1 MATYPNLF
9 RPLDLGFTT
18 LPNRF
23 LMGSMHVG
31 LEEAEGGFERMAAF
45 YAERVRGGVGLIVTG
60 GIAPN
65 AEGRPWSGGAT
76 LTTTAEAAHH
86 RVITDAV
93 HREGGRIAMQILH
106 FGRYAYHPE
115 LVAPSPIQAP
125 IAPFAPRELSTA
137 DVERTIEDFVRCAE
151 LAREG
156 GYDGVEI
163 MGSEGYLI
171 NEFIVAHTNKRTDDW
186 GGSYENRIR
195 FATEIVRRT
204 RERLGRDFI
213 IIYRLSMLDLI
224 EGGSSFEEVVQ
235 LAQAIEAAGATL
247 INSGIGWHEA
257 RIPTIATCVPRAGFA
272 WVTQK
277 LKDHVG
283 IPLIATN
290 RINTPEVAERIL
302 AEGRADM
309 VSMARPFLADP
320 DFVRKAAEGRGAD
333 INTCIACN
341 QACLDHTFAGKI
353 TSCLV
358 NPRACHETE
367 LVIEPTATPRHIA
380 VVGAGPA
387 GLAFATTAA
396 ERGHKVTLFEAGAR
410 IGGQFNIAMQIP
422 GKEEFAETLRYFGRR
437 IEQTGVTLKLNTRVS
452 AADLVGQFDEVVL
465 AAGIVPRVPDIEGVD
480 HPKVLGYLDVLRDR
494 KPVGHRVAI
503 LGAGGI
509 GFDVA
514 EYLSHEG
521 ISPSLAPEKF
531 YAEWGIDARYGRRGG
546 LTQPHLE
553 AAAREIVLLQRKT
566 SKVGEGLGKT
576 TGWIHRTALKNRG
589 VQMIAGVTYR
599 RIDDAGLHVTIAGKD
614 ELLAVDN
621 VILCTG
627 QEPQR
632 ELQAALLAAGM
643 RVHLI
648 GGADVAAELDAKR
661 AIKQGT
667 ELAAIIERIA
677 DPSAAAS
684 GSASA
689 LASTPATRT
698 GQAIAAP
705 AASGIPLPQFD
716 TLRIGL
722 DGQVAVVT
730 LNRPD
735 KANAL
740 NMQMWQD
747 IRAAMLWID
756 RSPAARV
763 AVMHGAGANFCA
775 GIDLQ
780 MMMSILPLV
789 KDACEARTRE
799 NLRNLILD
807 LQDTLTSIERCRKPV
822 LAAIHGACVGGGM
835 DLVAC
840 ADMRYCAAD
849 ASFSVKEIDLG
860 MVADVG
866 SLQRLPRMIGDGM
879 VRELAYTGRKLGA
892 EEAARIGLVNRVFD
906 TPEALLEGV
915 LKLAHLI
922 AAKSPLAVRGTK
934 DTLNH
939 ARDHSVA
946 DGLDRVA
953 TWNAAMLMSEDLQAA
968 IRAGM
973 TRQAPKFRD

>member
-76 LTTTAEAAHH
+76 LTTLEEAVHH
-86 RVITDAV
+86 RGVTDAV
-93 HREGGRIAMQILH
+93 HREGGKIALQILH

-125 IAPFAPRELSTA
+125 IAPFAPRELSGT

-171 NEFIVAHTNKRTDDW
+171 NEFIVAHTNKRSDQW
-186 GGSYENRIR
+186 GGTFENRIR

-204 RERLGRDFI
+204 RARLGREFI
-213 IIYRLSMLDLI
+213 IIFRLSLLDLV
-224 EGGSSFEEVVQ
+224 EDGSTFAEVVQ

-257 RIPTIATCVPRAGFA
+257 RIPTIATCVPRAAFA

-290 RINTPEVAERIL
+290 RINTPEIAEALL
-302 AEGRADM
+302 AEGKADM

-320 DFVRKAAEGRGAD
+320 DFVNKAAEGRGAD

-367 LVIEPTATPRHIA
+367 LVIAPTRTPRTIA

-396 ERGHKVTLFEAGAR
+396 ERGHQVTLFEAAAR

-437 IEQTGVTLKLNTRVS
+437 IEQTGVVLKLNTRVTG
-452 AADLVGQFDEVVL
+452 AELAGRFDEVVL
-465 AAGIVPRVPDIEGVD
+465 AAGIVPRVPAIEGVD

-494 KPVGHRVAI
+494 KPVGRRVAI

-521 ISPSLAPEKF
+521 VSPSLAPEKF
-531 YAEWGIDARYGRRGG
+531 YAEWGIDPAYAHRGG
-546 LTQPHLE
+546 LTAAHLDSTP
-553 AAAREIVLLQRKT
+553 RQIVLLQRKT

-589 VQMIAGVTYR
+589 VRMIAGATYR

-614 ELLAVDN
+614 EVMAVDN

-632 ELQAALLAAGM
+632 ELQAALVEAGM

-648 GGADVAAELDAKR
+648 GGADVASELDAKR
-661 AIKQGT
+661 AIKQGI
-667 ELAAIIERIA
+667 ELAATIENVSLA
-677 DPSAAAS
+677 ASAAAVC
-684 GSASA
+684 AAA
-689 LASTPATRT
+689 LVA
-698 GQAIAAP
+698 GQVPVSP
-705 AASGIPLPQFD
+705 AATGIPLPRFD
-716 TLRIGL
+716 TLYVGL
-722 DGQVAVVT
+722 DGQVAVVR

-735 KANAL
+735 KANAM

-747 IRAAMLWID
+747 LRAAMQWVD
-756 RSPAARV
+756 RMATVRV
-763 AVMHGAGANFCA
+763 AVLHGAGANFCA

-780 MMMSILPLV
+780 MMMSILPMV

-822 LAAIHGACVGGGM
+822 LAAIHGACVGGGV

-849 ASFSVKEIDLG
+849 TSFSIKEIDLG

-866 SLQRLPRMIGDGM
+866 SLQRLPRLIGDGM
-879 VRELAYTGRKLGA
+879 VRELAYTGRKVGG

-906 TPEALLEGV
+906 TPESLLEGV
-915 LKLAHLI
+915 MILAHGI

-934 DTLNH
+934 DALNH

-968 IRAGM
+968 VRASM
-973 TRQAPKFRD
+973 TRQAPTFRD